1 MKKRSFSLIL
11 CAAMVMA
18 FSVNAFAY
26 TSSSPT
32 TYKPWY
38 GTTYNVDSSLT
49 IRSSASTSGSALAY
63 LPSGGA
69 IQVIG
74 KPNSSWY
81 RVQYTTGGSTGYASA
96 SYLSCKTT
104 YCAVSTTAG
113 LTLRSG
119 AGTSYSALGT
129 IPYGTSIPY
138 NSYSTVG
145 GVKWFHVVWG
155 MTSGWICSTYTN
167 Y

>member
-1 MKKRSFSLIL
+1 MKKKVFSLIL
-11 CAAMVMA
+11 CVLMVMA
-18 FSVNAFAY
+18 FSINAFAY

-32 TYKPWY
+32 VYKPWY
-38 GTTYNVDSSLT
+38 GKTYNVDSSLN
-49 IRSSASTSGSALAY
+49 IRPSASTSGSPVACLEADG
-63 LPSGGA
+63 S
-69 IQVIG
+69 IQVVG
-74 KPNSSWY
+74 KSNSSWY
-81 RVQYTTGGSTGYASA
+81 KVQYTTGGSQGYASA
-96 SYLSCKTT
+96 SFLSCTTT

-119 AGTSYSALGT
+119 AGTSYSALTT

-138 NSYSTVG
+138 NTYTTVG